1 MVMLAGLARRTTR
14 QSRKHHYQILTPAS
28 VLECAVGGDEARW
41 AAAVRVLDVSS
52 TALLHAARACRRQA
66 SRQRSAA
73 SAAQNARPLDQ
84 RTSTRVA
91 RTQPPAA
98 VVRAV
103 TPPVRQAIRVV
114 EDETLRDLEPVPC
127 HKRHIAR
134 RVWVRR
140 RLHHVGRARG
150 IDLVP
155 VPALRQAVRRVRACA
170 YIIYNHGSAEELMR

>member
-1 MVMLAGLARRTTR
+1 MQAPFKVIVCDGAKVANKVAEGIGSVGSTERQTTR
-14 QSRKHHYQILTPAS
+14 S
-28 VLECAVGGDEARW
+28 ED
-41 AAAVRVLDVSS
+41 
-52 TALLHAARACRRQA
+52 
-66 SRQRSAA
+66 
-73 SAAQNARPLDQ
+73 
-84 RTSTRVA
+84 TSTRVA

>member
-1 MVMLAGLARRTTR
+1 MLTFWKICCTNTRSCSIACTRISRNTHHLPSPFSALATYHLPSPMCAGPRAIF
-14 QSRKHHYQILTPAS
+14 YQNRAQPLKGKLRVEPH
-28 VLECAVGGDEARW
+28 AV
-41 AAAVRVLDVSS
+41 S
-52 TALLHAARACRRQA
+52 
-66 SRQRSAA
+66 
-73 SAAQNARPLDQ
+73 
-84 RTSTRVA
+84 
-91 RTQPPAA
+91 AA

-103 TPPVRQAIRVV
+103 TAPVRQAIRVV

-127 HKRHIAR
+127 HKRHSAR